1 MREFHCERI
10 DNDNLINEIR
20 FNQGG
25 TMKLKQLKI
34 ACYLY
39 NNFTDY
45 DSSYLELR
53 KDIGSSAAIN
63 PDNCKALMKWLRSW
77 GCRQFVN
84 ECSDLSKT
92 NLISWFTDNQS
103 LLPDH
108 SVHLIDFDLSENTQ
122 SIELLFDSLKN
133 CIASIRSN
141 SVIHVGPVGA
151 AKLLF
156 AIRPNMFAPWD
167 NPIFKHLKH
176 DPTGKGYVAYLRKIQ
191 AELKE
196 LKIECNESG
205 IQWEH
210 LFTLLNKQHHS
221 YPKLIDEYYW
231 ISITNNCKP
240 EDIIR
245 LASE

>member
-1 MREFHCERI
+1 
-10 DNDNLINEIR
+10 
-20 FNQGG
+20 
-25 TMKLKQLKI
+25 MKLKQLKI

-77 GCRQFVN
+77 GCRQFVK
-84 ECSDLSKT
+84 ECSESSET

-122 SIELLFDSLKN
+122 SIELLFDSLKS
-133 CIASIRSN
+133 CIASRKKINKKNESKSDIR
-141 SVIHVGPVGA
+141 VGPVGA

-156 AIRPNMFAPWD
+156 AIRPNIFAPWD
-167 NPIFKHLKH
+167 NPIFKHFEH
-176 DPTGKGYVAYLRKIQ
+176 NPTGKGYVAYLRKIQ